1 MSEKVR
7 HYNCVNIFLSGS
19 TFFQLWS
26 FSSCFVLPPPL
37 AKQLAPSCGRQKSF
51 LPLQKPSRKPCLV
64 PCYKQ
69 IRWELFRTLLC
80 GSLSS
85 CWTLQSPISR
95 WHPRRIS
102 EFSSLKKKKLY
113 QILYNCNFEKVKK
126 NWPERRSW
134 WYRGWRG
141 KKKSSSETPSLLWTH
156 LRWSQKSW

>member
-1 MSEKVR
+1 M
-7 HYNCVNIFLSGS
+7 ILQGS

-37 AKQLAPSCGRQKSF
+37 AKQSAPSCGRQKSF
-51 LPLQKPSRKPCLV
+51 LPLQKSSRKPRLV

-69 IRWELFRTLLC
+69 IRWKPSWRKLFRTLLC

-102 EFSSLKKKKLY
+102 EFSSFKNAFFLY
-113 QILYNCNFEKVKK
+113 LMFYDCNLQNVRKSWLEI
-126 NWPERRSW
+126 RSW

-156 LRWSQKSW
+156 LRLSQISWFF